1 MTWLRMTIHQ
11 KMNITIKI
19 YRLWRKL
26 EASEDLCQ
34 SPKLLAFKDIGM
46 FQQDLFT
53 STYKILVLSL
63 TSLLNLNVWD
73 IVMLDCVFIV
83 LYDTKGWK
91 TIQ

>member
-1 MTWLRMTIHQ
+1 MIVMTWLRMTIHQ

-46 FQQDLFT
+46 F
-53 STYKILVLSL
+53 
-63 TSLLNLNVWD
+63 
-73 IVMLDCVFIV
+73 
-83 LYDTKGWK
+83 
-91 TIQ
+91 